1 MHEDK
6 SLTELTE
13 LLMTATASA
22 ENMIS
27 DWEGEYVSP
36 ELLLTIQK
44 AKKLL
49 QILEENKAI
58 VEEINNE
65 KV

>member
-1 MHEDK
+1 MQEDK
-6 SLTELTE
+6 TLNELIG
-13 LLMTATASA
+13 LLQTVTISA
-22 ENMIS
+22 EEMIQ

-49 QILEENKAI
+49 QTLDENKAI
-58 VEEINNE
+58 TEGTV
-65 KV
+65 